1 MVTNFSVCVFVCVR
15 GCVCPWQMDTP
26 SDSQVHSLTPP
37 PPQPPP
43 PVSNPHPP
51 PTHPSIPFSH
61 PPPLHPQPLTHSAS
75 ILWHFQN
82 DHTATSPP
90 PTPTISTAT
99 TTLLLLH
106 PFSPSHIHICTH
118 NLRSQTCPVLSPRL
132 SQPLSRA
139 QALLGKRGQASPNR
153 MLMMSL
159 TSGLQGR
166 GEKWLWKAKITS
178 LFHSLITY
186 LALEMH
192 AGASLRQACVQTIK

>member
-1 MVTNFSVCVFVCVR
+1 MCVCVCALVCVSLAD
-15 GCVCPWQMDTP
+15 GHSLWLTGSLTYPPPAPTTTTGIQPPSTTHSP
-26 SDSQVHSLTPP
+26 LHPFFSSSSSSSPTSDSQCQYPVTLSKWSHSYPP
-37 PPQPPP
+37 PP
-43 PVSNPHPP
+43 
-51 PTHPSIPFSH
+51 
-61 PPPLHPQPLTHSAS
+61 
-75 ILWHFQN
+75 
-82 DHTATSPP
+82 
-90 PTPTISTAT
+90 PTISTAT

>member
-1 MVTNFSVCVFVCVR
+1 MFSR
-15 GCVCPWQMDTP
+15 MLQIQHQPQP
-26 SDSQVHSLTPP
+26 QVQ
-37 PPQPPP
+37 PPQAGPPQ
-43 PVSNPHPP
+43 NPLLFLAQQQSP
-51 PTHPSIPFSH
+51 
-61 PPPLHPQPLTHSAS
+61 
-75 ILWHFQN
+75 
-82 DHTATSPP
+82 SPP
-90 PTPTISTAT
+90 PTTVFATSSMFDTPSTISTAT